1 MLLSITPVA
10 LAHEISQAT
19 QRVYYSGAGIDAE
32 VSEVL
37 IKCKLLNP
45 SLEIIV
51 VIDCTAHA
59 RRLGYGNQES
69 IKQLQQHKIPVF
81 QQQGVRLSFCM
92 VDQCAWVFSFPP
104 QLVEGGEQLSG
115 FNCIELNAQQMDPL
129 ANQIRAL
136 IKKEPNQ
143 VDSTLDNLTISELD
157 AKPMNPLAKQIRV
170 SANQE
175 TNHDIFNLGN
185 LEHHLK
191 PFNFV
196 TMAKKLTDD
205 QIKQLDKELEQN
217 PPQRFDVSRQVQVFN
232 SRVEFV
238 EVELIGG
245 SIDRHVFKFP
255 DEIKKLIS
263 DDTEAQKRLSASYK
277 LIDSTSKVSSKKISS
292 KVDLLRRNFLK
303 PMGKLGRVMLR
314 ARKEDFQEQFK
325 ELEKEIETYKKE
337 LEKSLEGELKNSR
350 KGLISALIDRVKL
363 NPPDDLK
370 FGIETKKVTK
380 IQANDY
386 LEKLLE
392 KYMPKPE
399 QLLGA
404 IELKCHFKAV
414 TYEMLSDEEFQK
426 QLKLQFPYVQWDVP
440 MEEYTAAKGE

>member
-1 MLLSITPVA
+1 MLLSITPKA
-10 LAHEISQAT
+10 LAHEISQAS
-19 QRVYYSGAGIDAE
+19 QRVYYSGAGIDTE

-37 IKCKLLNP
+37 IRCKQLNP

-92 VDQCAWVFSFPP
+92 VDQCGWVFSFPP
-104 QLVEGGEQLSG
+104 QLVEGVELPSG
-115 FNCIELNAQQMDPL
+115 FNCIELDAQQMDPL
-129 ANQIRAL
+129 AKQIRAL
-136 IKKEPNQ
+136 VKQEPTQGDHTLNAPNNAKEDEQHIDPL
-143 VDSTLDNLTISELD
+143 VKLVSTSINRNSTQDLFSLDN
-157 AKPMNPLAKQIRV
+157 V
-170 SANQE
+170 
-175 TNHDIFNLGN
+175 
-185 LEHHLK
+185 EHNLK

-196 TMAKKLTDD
+196 TTAKKLTND
-205 QIKQLDKELEQN
+205 QIIQLDKELEQN

-263 DDTEAQKRLSASYK
+263 DDAEAQKRLSASYK
-277 LIDSTSKVSSKKISS
+277 LIDSTSKVSSKTISS

-314 ARKEDFQEQFK
+314 AQKENFQERFK
-325 ELEKEIETYKKE
+325 ELETEIEAYKKE
-337 LEKSLEGELKNSR
+337 LEKSLDGELKSSR
-350 KGLISALIDRVKL
+350 KGLINALLERVKS
-363 NPPDDLK
+363 NPPDELK
-370 FGIETKKVTK
+370 FGIETKKVSK
-380 IQANDY
+380 IQANVY
-386 LEKLLE
+386 LEGLLE
-392 KYMPKPE
+392 KHMPKTE
-399 QLLGA
+399 ELLGA

-414 TYEMLSDEEFQK
+414 TYEMLSDAEFQK
-426 QLKLQFPYVQWDVP
+426 QLKVQFPNVEWDVP

>member
-1 MLLSITPVA
+1 MLLSITPIA

-37 IKCKLLNP
+37 IRCKQLNP
-45 SLEIIV
+45 FLEIIV
-51 VIDCTAHA
+51 VIDSTAHA

-92 VDQCAWVFSFPP
+92 VDQCGWVFSFPP
-104 QLVEGGEQLSG
+104 QLVEGVEQLNG
-115 FNCIELNAQQMDPL
+115 FNCIELDAQQID
-129 ANQIRAL
+129 
-136 IKKEPNQ
+136 
-143 VDSTLDNLTISELD
+143 
-157 AKPMNPLAKQIRV
+157 PLAKQIRALV
-170 SANQE
+170 KQE
-175 TNHDIFNLGN
+175 PHQDDSSLGN
-185 LEHHLK
+185 LSNSENHLK
-191 PFNFV
+191 PFHFA
-196 TMAKKLTDD
+196 TMTKKLTDD
-205 QIKQLDKELEQN
+205 EIKQLDQELEQN

-263 DDTEAQKRLSASYK
+263 DDAEAQKRLSASYK
-277 LIDSTSKVSSKKISS
+277 LIDSTSKVSSKTISS
-292 KVDLLRRNFLK
+292 KVDLLRRTFLK

-314 ARKEDFQEQFK
+314 AQKENFQAKFK
-325 ELEKEIETYKKE
+325 ELEKEIEVYKSQ

-350 KGLISALIDRVKL
+350 KALISALIERVKS
-363 NPPDDLK
+363 NPPDELRY
-370 FGIETKKVTK
+370 GIETKKVTK
-380 IQANDY
+380 TEANDY
-386 LEKLLE
+386 LERLLE
-392 KYMPKPE
+392 KHMPKPE

-426 QLKLQFPYVQWDVP
+426 QLKFQFPYVQWNVP
-440 MEEYTAAKGE
+440 MEEYTAAQGE